1 VNINSLE
8 VLRNDGEVDCAGRNG
23 EPFQRAFLMEKLPL
37 LHGSVEQSPAR
48 LGRPRVTAEARAALD
63 VGLRVGDL
71 LLVPSAAVLTHIAT
85 FGWLPPTHPQRV
97 VFGAVLLCTLV
108 CFGFA
113 PVYREWRNRGLLAD
127 LWTLFLAWTGV
138 FALFSMYS
146 VLIDMADTVPASWL
160 VGWYSSGLL
169 AMSATR
175 SAIRFRLH
183 RLRERGLDRQRVL
196 LVGLRAPALK
206 VHRLLR
212 SRPEIGKEVIGY
224 FAGPDDIALRR
235 EGADAPK
242 RLGDLDGLEAYLE
255 AHRGQIEQIWVSLP
269 LGGRAQLK
277 DVLRLLERYPVQV
290 RLVPDIT
297 GLGALNPGVHQVG
310 TVPMVGVR
318 QGVVEPRFL
327 IIKRIE
333 DLLVASIAV
342 VLLSPLLVA
351 LALGVKLSSPGPIL
365 FRQRRHGLDGKEFWM
380 LKFRSMRVHAEA
392 PGKITQATR
401 NDPRVTR
408 FGAFLRRSSLD
419 ELPQFFNVLGGSMS
433 VVGPRPHAIQHN
445 NHYERLIERYMH
457 RHYVKPGITGWAQVH
472 GLRGETPQ
480 LRQMKKRVQYDIDY
494 IRRWSPMLDVR
505 IIGLTVLK
513 VLGQRSAY

>member
-1 VNINSLE
+1 
-8 VLRNDGEVDCAGRNG
+8 
-23 EPFQRAFLMEKLPL
+23 M
-37 LHGSVEQSPAR
+37 LHGSVEELTAR
-48 LGRPRVTAEARAALD
+48 RGRQRVTAEARAALD
-63 VGLRVGDL
+63 VWLRVGDL
-71 LLVPSAAVLTHIAT
+71 LLVPGAAALTHIVT
-85 FGWLPPTHPQRV
+85 YGWLVPTHPQRV

-108 CFGFA
+108 SFGVA
-113 PVYREWRNRGLLAD
+113 PVYRDWRNRGLLAD
-127 LWTLFLAWTGV
+127 LWTLFLGWTGV
-138 FALFSMYS
+138 FALFSMYA

-160 VGWYSSGLL
+160 VGWYSLAL
-169 AMSATR
+169 VAMSATR
-175 SAIRFRLH
+175 IGIRFRLH
-183 RLRERGLDRQRVL
+183 WLRARGLDRQRVL

-242 RLGDLDGLEAYLE
+242 HLGDLDGLEAYLD

-269 LGGRAQLK
+269 LGGRARLK

-310 TVPMVGVR
+310 NVPMIGVR
-318 QGVVEPRFL
+318 QGVVEPRFI
-327 IIKRIE
+327 IIKRVE
-333 DLLVASIAV
+333 DFLVAGIAV
-342 VLLSPLLVA
+342 ILLSPLLGV

-392 PGKITQATR
+392 PDKVTQAIR

-433 VVGPRPHAIQHN
+433 VVGPRPHAVQHN
-445 NHYERLIERYMH
+445 NQYERLIERYMH

-480 LRQMKKRVQYDIDY
+480 LRQMKKRVRYDIDY
-494 IRRWSPMLDVR
+494 IRRWSPLLDVR
-505 IIGLTVLK
+505 IIALTVLK
-513 VLGQRSAY
+513 VLGQRTAY

>member
-1 VNINSLE
+1 
-8 VLRNDGEVDCAGRNG
+8 
-23 EPFQRAFLMEKLPL
+23 M
-37 LHGSVEQSPAR
+37 
-48 LGRPRVTAEARAALD
+48 
-63 VGLRVGDL
+63 
-71 LLVPSAAVLTHIAT
+71 LVPSAAVLTHIVT
-85 FGWLPPTHPQRV
+85 CGWLAPTHAQRV
-97 VFGAVLLCTLV
+97 VFGAVLLCALV
-108 CFGFA
+108 CFGVA

-127 LWTLFLAWTGV
+127 LWALFLGWTAV

-160 VGWYSSGLL
+160 VSWYSSGLV

-175 SAIRFRLH
+175 IGIRFRLH

-224 FAGPDDIALRR
+224 FAGPDDIALRK
-235 EGADAPK
+235 EGADAPR
-242 RLGDLDGLEAYLE
+242 RLGDLDGLEAYLD
-255 AHRGQIEQIWVSLP
+255 AHRGHIEQIWVSLP
-269 LGGRAQLK
+269 LGGRARLK
-277 DVLRLLERYPVQV
+277 SVLRLLERYPVQV

-310 TVPMVGVR
+310 SVPMIGVR

-327 IIKRIE
+327 IIKRAE
-333 DLLVASIAV
+333 DFLVAGIAV
-342 VLLSPLLVA
+342 VLLSPLLAV

-365 FRQRRHGLDGKEFWM
+365 FRQRRHGLNGKEFWM
-380 LKFRSMRVHAEA
+380 LKFRSMHVHAET
-392 PGKITQATR
+392 PDKITQATR

-408 FGAFLRRSSLD
+408 FGSFLRRSSLD

-433 VVGPRPHAIQHN
+433 VVGPRPHAVQHN
-445 NHYERLIERYMH
+445 NQYERLIERYMH

-472 GLRGETPQ
+472 GLRGETPM

-494 IRRWSPMLDVR
+494 IRRWSPLLDVR
-505 IIGLTVLK
+505 IIALTLIRVLA
-513 VLGQRSAY
+513 QRAAY

>member
-1 VNINSLE
+1 
-8 VLRNDGEVDCAGRNG
+8 
-23 EPFQRAFLMEKLPL
+23 MEKLPL
-37 LHGSVEQSPAR
+37 LHGSVEELPAR
-48 LGRPRVTAEARAALD
+48 RGRQRVTAEARAALD
-63 VGLRVGDL
+63 VWLRVGDL
-71 LLVPSAAVLTHIAT
+71 LLVPGAAALTHIVT
-85 FGWLPPTHPQRV
+85 YGWLVPTHPQRV

-108 CFGFA
+108 CFGVA
-113 PVYREWRNRGLLAD
+113 PVYRDWRNRGLLAD
-127 LWTLFLAWTGV
+127 LWTLLLGWTGV
-138 FALFSMYS
+138 FALFSMYA

-160 VGWYSSGLL
+160 VGWYSLAL
-169 AMSATR
+169 VAMSATR
-175 SAIRFRLH
+175 VGIRFRLH
-183 RLRERGLDRQRVL
+183 WLRARGLDRQRVL

-242 RLGDLDGLEAYLE
+242 HLGDLDGLEAYLD

-269 LGGRAQLK
+269 LGGRARLK

-310 TVPMVGVR
+310 NVPMIGVR

-327 IIKRIE
+327 IIKRVE
-333 DLLVASIAV
+333 DFLVAGIAV
-342 VLLSPLLVA
+342 VLLSPLLGV

-392 PGKITQATR
+392 PDKLTQAIR

-433 VVGPRPHAIQHN
+433 VVGPRPHAVQHN
-445 NHYERLIERYMH
+445 NQYERLIERYMH

-494 IRRWSPMLDVR
+494 IRRWSPLLDVR
-505 IIGLTVLK
+505 IIALTVLK
-513 VLGQRSAY
+513 VLGQRTAY